1 MLKPPSTA
9 SRHFKTA
16 GTPGAQVLRKEQA
29 MAWERK
35 LMRTVRVRNVNK
47 SGTLARLLA
56 SIANLGASVG
66 SIEMLTETAQAVVR
80 DITVYADDEEHMDH
94 VIETMRVNEG
104 TRVLEVRDEVL
115 RVHQKGKIAI
125 RSRFPIDSTA
135 TLRRVY
141 TPGVAEVCLKI
152 ADDPELAWLYT
163 SISHFVA
170 IVTDGSAVLGLG
182 DIGALASMPVME
194 GKAMLMETLV
204 GLSGMPILLNTRDP
218 EQIIQAVA
226 NIAPTFAAIQLED
239 ISAPRC
245 FEVEERLQAM
255 LDIPVFHD
263 NQHGTAVVSTAALQ
277 VMASRARVDIGKAVI
292 GQVGLGAAGNAI
304 AKMLMRLTGN
314 PVLGID
320 LNETCME
327 RFEHDGGRRS
337 SLAEIMSECQIV
349 IATTGVPNLIPP
361 EMIRKG
367 QIILALSHPK
377 PEIDPEEAMQRGAI
391 FSADGKSVNN
401 ILGFPG
407 IFRGAVDSRAPRITH
422 EMLVAAVDVLVR
434 ETPSEELMPNPL
446 DKRVHRQ
453 VARAVAETA
462 MRQGIARAEYVSY
475 VEE

>member
-1 MLKPPSTA
+1 
-9 SRHFKTA
+9 
-16 GTPGAQVLRKEQA
+16 

-56 SIANLGASVG
+56 AIADMGASVG
-66 SIEMLTETAQAVVR
+66 TIEMLTETAQAVVR

-115 RVHQKGKIAI
+115 QVHQKGKIAI
-125 RSRFPIDSTA
+125 RSRYPIDSTA
-135 TLRRVY
+135 MLRRVY

-163 SISHFVA
+163 SISHLVA

-182 DIGALASMPVME
+182 DIGPLASMPVME

-204 GLSGMPILLNTRDP
+204 GLSGMPILLNTKDP
-218 EQIIQAVA
+218 DQIIQAVA
-226 NIAPTFAAIQLED
+226 AIAPTFAAIQLED

-255 LDIPVFHD
+255 LDIPVMHD
-263 NQHGTAVVSTAALQ
+263 DQHGTAVVSTAALK
-277 VMASRARVDIGKAVI
+277 VIAKRADVDIEKAVI
-292 GQVGLGAAGNAI
+292 GQIGLGAAGNAI

-320 LNETCME
+320 LNETCLE
-327 RFEHDGGRRS
+327 RFERDGGKRS
-337 SLAEIMSECQIV
+337 TLPEIMSECQIV
-349 IATTGVPNLIPP
+349 IGTTGVPNLIPP
-361 EMIRKG
+361 AMVRKG
-367 QIILALSHPK
+367 QIILALSNPK
-377 PEIDPEEAMQRGAI
+377 PEIDPNEAVERGAI

-401 ILGFPG
+401 VLGFPG
-407 IFRGAVDSRAPRITH
+407 IFRGAVNSRAPRITD
-422 EMLVAAVDVLVR
+422 EMLIAAVDVLVR
-434 ETPSEELMPNPL
+434 ETPSGELMPNPL
-446 DKRVHRQ
+446 DKKVHHE
-453 VARAVAETA
+453 VARAVAQTA
-462 MRQGIARAEYVSY
+462 IRQGIARAEYVPY

>member
-1 MLKPPSTA
+1 
-9 SRHFKTA
+9 
-16 GTPGAQVLRKEQA
+16 

-56 SIANLGASVG
+56 SIADMSASVG
-66 SIEMLTETAQAVVR
+66 TIEMLTETAQSVVR

-104 TRVLEVRDEVL
+104 TRVLEVRDDVL
-115 RVHQKGKIAI
+115 QVHQKGKIAI
-125 RSRFPIDSTA
+125 RSRFPVDSTA
-135 TLRRVY
+135 MLRRVY

-182 DIGALASMPVME
+182 DIGPLASMPVME

-204 GLSGMPILLNTRDP
+204 GLSGMPILLNTKDP
-218 EQIIQAVA
+218 DQIVQAVA
-226 NIAPTFAAIQLED
+226 TIAPTFAAIQLED

-255 LDIPVFHD
+255 LDIPVMHD
-263 NQHGTAVVSTAALQ
+263 DQHGTAVVSAAALK
-277 VMASRARVDIGKAVI
+277 VITKRAHVDMDKAVI
-292 GQVGLGAAGNAI
+292 GQIGLGAAGNAI
-304 AKMLMRLTGN
+304 AKMMLRLTGN

-327 RFEHDGGRRS
+327 RFVRDGGKPS
-337 SLAEIMSECQIV
+337 SLQEIMSESDIV
-349 IATTGVPNLIPP
+349 IATTGTPNLIKP
-361 EMIRKG
+361 EMIHKG
-367 QIILALSHPK
+367 QVILALSNPK
-377 PEIDPEEAMQRGAI
+377 PEIDTQEAMERGAV
-391 FSADGKSVNN
+391 FAADGKSVNN
-401 ILGFPG
+401 VLGFPG
-407 IFRGAVDSRAPRITH
+407 IFRGAVDSRAPRITD
-422 EMLVAAVDVLVR
+422 EMLIAAVDVLVR
-434 ETPSEELMPNPL
+434 ETPSGELMPNPL
-446 DKRVHRQ
+446 DKKVHRA

-462 MRQGIARAEYVSY
+462 IRQGIARAEYVPY
-475 VEE
+475 VEG